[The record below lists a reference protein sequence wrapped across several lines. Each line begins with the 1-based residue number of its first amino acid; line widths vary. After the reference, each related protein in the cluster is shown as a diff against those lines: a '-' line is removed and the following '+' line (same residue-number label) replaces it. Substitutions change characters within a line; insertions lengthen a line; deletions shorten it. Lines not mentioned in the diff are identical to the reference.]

1 MIQFAPDGPEEIGAP
16 DARDQVIRLALQCD
30 CYYSRGLS
38 GFKELCAVV
47 KWKEDGVEDRKGLRT
62 SFFTTFPACCERT
75 RICSCALVD

>member
-16 DARDQVIRLALQCD
+16 DSRDQVIRLALQDD

-47 KWKEDGVEDRKGLRT
+47 KREEDGVENKRVFAPRSSQHFRLAAKECVSVRV
-62 SFFTTFPACCERT
+62 P
-75 RICSCALVD
+75 